1 MSLRRRQRE
10 RKKSNRFTSA
20 KQQLCTCIT
29 LFVHF
34 FAVTARLR
42 RELPNFAFYRQRE
55 HTTTNFS
62 RLSLNLNIFLKNSN
76 LESLPTLDKVSELW
90 WSRCSFKNSLFK
102 WRFRRRR
109 RCGTLNSLMSR
120 GTPAKKLGRPSMSL
134 RERAGQPCLRSGSSG
149 LTWLSLNFISPH
161 FIYLFVYSSIY
172 FKVAHAV
179 ICWWFSRRGHH
190 NAGCWKT
197 LEQYVR
203 HILIG

>member
-10 RKKSNRFTSA
+10 RKKSNRFRSA

-76 LESLPTLDKVSELW
+76 PGKFAYFGQSERVVMIALQFQKREVTFWVTFSPPSSLWYLKLPNEPGNPCEEVRAPQHVFTWEGWPAMSPVRKL
-90 WSRCSFKNSLFK
+90 
-102 WRFRRRR
+102 RF
-109 RCGTLNSLMSR
+109 N
-120 GTPAKKLGRPSMSL
+120 
-134 RERAGQPCLRSGSSG
+134 
-149 LTWLSLNFISPH
+149 LT
-161 FIYLFVYSSIY
+161 
-172 FKVAHAV
+172 
-179 ICWWFSRRGHH
+179 
-190 NAGCWKT
+190 
-197 LEQYVR
+197 
-203 HILIG
+203 